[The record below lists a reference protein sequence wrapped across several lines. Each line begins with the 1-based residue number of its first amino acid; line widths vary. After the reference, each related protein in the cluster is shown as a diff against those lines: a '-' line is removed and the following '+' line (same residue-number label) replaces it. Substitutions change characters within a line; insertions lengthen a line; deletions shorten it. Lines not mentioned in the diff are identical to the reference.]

1 MTKQYINL
9 AALKELAK
17 ESISKCRFART
28 PFLCLSAIYL
38 IAISAIIRANF
49 YYIDDLG
56 RAATGYKGWENFSR
70 YVSNFLSSFIHAD
83 NYLTDISPLTQ
94 LIAVFLMALSG
105 IIVIWLF
112 SETTTISI
120 WSIIAII
127 PLGLSP
133 YFLECLSY
141 KYDSPYMAL
150 SVFSCLFPF
159 LLRKRG
165 YIIYSIAS
173 VLGILLMCT
182 TYQAASGIY
191 PMLVVFL
198 CFRQWN
204 KGENLK
210 DSIKF
215 FTTSVISY
223 ALGLLIFKLFIM
235 QPITDYVSNSILPLN
250 RLIPGT
256 IENLYKYFHQVYNDF
271 KKEWILL
278 IVFMGIA
285 YIYVAVRDSS
295 KNKLGAF
302 FMATVTLTISILLC
316 FGIYPMFITP
326 SYSVRAMY
334 GFGCLISF
342 IGVSLA
348 VAKKIF
354 PAKLV
359 CFALSWMFFVFTF
372 TYGNALAEQKRYTDF
387 RVNAV
392 LEDLNNLDICTTDT
406 VKTVQLSGNIGKSPV
421 INNIPGNYKILNRL
435 VPSTFGESWYWNQ
448 YYFFHY
454 FGLKN
459 IKKDPSVDLTT
470 LDLPVLQDTMYHRL
484 RGNNQYILIEL
495 K

>member
-1 MTKQYINL
+1 
-9 AALKELAK
+9 
-17 ESISKCRFART
+17 
-28 PFLCLSAIYL
+28 
-38 IAISAIIRANF
+38 
-49 YYIDDLG
+49 
-56 RAATGYKGWENFSR
+56 
-70 YVSNFLSSFIHAD
+70 
-83 NYLTDISPLTQ
+83 
-94 LIAVFLMALSG
+94 
-105 IIVIWLF
+105 
-112 SETTTISI
+112 
-120 WSIIAII
+120 
-127 PLGLSP
+127 
-133 YFLECLSY
+133 
-141 KYDSPYMAL
+141 
-150 SVFSCLFPF
+150 
-159 LLRKRG
+159 
-165 YIIYSIAS
+165 
-173 VLGILLMCT
+173 
-182 TYQAASGIY
+182 
-191 PMLVVFL
+191 
-198 CFRQWN
+198 
-204 KGENLK
+204 
-210 DSIKF
+210 
-215 FTTSVISY
+215 
-223 ALGLLIFKLFIM
+223 
-235 QPITDYVSNSILPLN
+235 
-250 RLIPGT
+250 
-256 IENLYKYFHQVYNDF
+256 
-271 KKEWILL
+271 
-278 IVFMGIA
+278 
-285 YIYVAVRDSS
+285 
-295 KNKLGAF
+295 
-302 FMATVTLTISILLC
+302 
-316 FGIYPMFITP
+316 
-326 SYSVRAMY
+326 MY